1 MPGGAWLES
10 LLYSFPEGVGTPFG
24 PVLAP
29 DGNVY
34 AGASNGGN
42 GLGAIYQLQPP
53 ASPGGSWTTTVVF
66 NFPED
71 RRENNPGSLSLGS
84 DGAFYGTIPIGGI
97 YKIGA
102 GAVFKLQPPAVPGG
116 IWTETILYYFRGG
129 HDGATPNSVMLGP
142 DGIVYGTTFGD
153 NTLAYGT
160 GTVFS
165 LTPPAAP
172 AGEWIKKTLHTFSS
186 RRAPGYYYG
195 PDSPLIMRNGKLY
208 GASGLLDTQTNK
220 PGGLVYELSPP
231 STPGGE
237 WTCTILHRWH
247 NGQVPS
253 YGSIAMDPDG
263 RTLYG
268 GTYVPD
274 AAEGTIYRISW

>member
-1 MPGGAWLES
+1 
-10 LLYSFPEGVGTPFG
+10 
-24 PVLAP
+24 
-29 DGNVY
+29 
-34 AGASNGGN
+34 
-42 GLGAIYQLQPP
+42 
-53 ASPGGSWTTTVVF
+53 
-66 NFPED
+66 
-71 RRENNPGSLSLGS
+71 
-84 DGAFYGTIPIGGI
+84 
-97 YKIGA
+97 
-102 GAVFKLQPPAVPGG
+102 
-116 IWTETILYYFRGG
+116 
-129 HDGATPNSVMLGP
+129 MLGP
-142 DGIVYGTTFGD
+142 DGVVYGTTIGE
-153 NTLAYGT
+153 NSAGYGA

-165 LTPPAAP
+165 LTRPLPPG
-172 AGEWIKKTLHTFSS
+172 GEWIKKTLHTFSN
-186 RRAPGYYYG
+186 RQGLPEYYFG
-195 PDSPLIMRNGKLY
+195 PDSPPIMRNGKLY